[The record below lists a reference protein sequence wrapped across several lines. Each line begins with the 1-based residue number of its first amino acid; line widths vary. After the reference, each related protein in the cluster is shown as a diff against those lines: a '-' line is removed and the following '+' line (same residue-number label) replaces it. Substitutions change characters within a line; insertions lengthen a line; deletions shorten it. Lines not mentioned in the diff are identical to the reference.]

1 MCHIVEHANP
11 EKQKARRLRS
21 AETHRYRY
29 SSNVQKSPPQWR
41 RLNPSLDLRQ
51 WREAAMKALFET
63 SLGPPARGDAP
74 SDAVIFIS
82 MSSLYLTCS
91 NYMTLRRGA
100 GYFVFSYLSGVRL
113 EPSTR
118 CSLADSRV
126 GYEFD
131 SCAILSFSVNDS
143 QSPIPSRFPTG

>member
-1 MCHIVEHANP
+1 
-11 EKQKARRLRS
+11 
-21 AETHRYRY
+21 
-29 SSNVQKSPPQWR
+29 
-41 RLNPSLDLRQ
+41 
-51 WREAAMKALFET
+51 MKALFET

-100 GYFVFSYLSGVRL
+100 GYFVFSDLSGVRL

-118 CSLADSRV
+118 WQIPALATS
-126 GYEFD
+126 
-131 SCAILSFSVNDS
+131 STHA
-143 QSPIPSRFPTG
+143 RFYLFL

>member
-1 MCHIVEHANP
+1 
-11 EKQKARRLRS
+11 
-21 AETHRYRY
+21 
-29 SSNVQKSPPQWR
+29 
-41 RLNPSLDLRQ
+41 
-51 WREAAMKALFET
+51 MKALFET

-113 EPSTR
+113 EPVD
-118 CSLADSRV
+118 SLLV
-126 GYEFD
+126 G
-131 SCAILSFSVNDS
+131 
-143 QSPIPSRFPTG
+143 RFPRWLRVRLMRDSIFFCK